1 MEFNKAANT
10 QTKSTLPFDVL
21 LFDLG
26 DTLVYFDGDWSEVW
40 NRADRVLDASLRAA
54 GMSLPAAFIQ
64 DFRQRMQ
71 VYYRQRDTEFIEYT
85 MLYMLRTMI
94 LELGLKDIPDS
105 VLQKGLDDM
114 FTITQAHWQPETDAL
129 STLQALRQRG
139 YRLGMV
145 SNSSDDSN
153 VYDLVDKARVRS
165 FFEIILTSAAEGIR
179 KPNPRIFRK
188 ALDFFGVLPQRAAM
202 IGDTLGADILGAQ
215 NTGMSSIWVTRRAN
229 VPGNQAHADTI
240 TPDAAVATLTELV
253 DLLDHWNG

>member
-26 DTLVYFDGDWSEVW
+26 DTLVYFDGDWVEVW
-40 NRADRVLDASLRAA
+40 NRADQVLDASLRAA
-54 GMSLPAAFIQ
+54 GLSLPATFIQ

-94 LELGLKDIPDS
+94 LELGLTDIPDS
-105 VLQKGLDDM
+105 VLQKGLEAM

-129 STLQALRQRG
+129 PTLQALRQRG

-165 FFEIILTSAAEGIR
+165 FFEIIITSAAEGIR